1 MVEAAGKGE
10 VGPSR
15 ILRRE
20 PEPPCRPFIPT
31 VPQEGPSLRPQRSIT
46 GGSCCHC
53 PLEQLRPLPFLLPPH
68 PHAPTHSSAATP
80 LAAITLNEKHIGSV
94 GSQPGGAGEE
104 LLCLLVGDVNHCYD
118 TRKLRARKGVCDG
131 GEGCVE

>member
-1 MVEAAGKGE
+1 MMKDGWKSLLECPSFSSLTLCWRCCICLKDSLQMAGLGS
-10 VGPSR
+10 VW
-15 ILRRE
+15 
-20 PEPPCRPFIPT
+20 
-31 VPQEGPSLRPQRSIT
+31 IT